1 MNQELDR
8 IIRRFGGADR
18 ETKLQT
24 LLSYSRRLSQLP
36 ADQERARQAGEGQV
50 HECQT
55 PVYLRL
61 VTEGGTTTL
70 HAHAPPESPTV
81 RGFLS
86 LLKHAVDGSPIESV
100 AQMPEDLL
108 DRLGLAPILGMTRSQ
123 GLNAILGRV
132 RSSARELA
140 EVS

>member
-1 MNQELDR
+1 MNQELDK

-18 ETKLQT
+18 ETKLQA
-24 LLSYSRRLSQLP
+24 LLSYSRRLRDLP
-36 ADQERARQAGEGQV
+36 PEQETARQAGEGQV

-55 PVYLRL
+55 PVFLRL
-61 VTEGGTTTL
+61 VAEGGTTTMY
-70 HAHAPPESPTV
+70 AHAPPESPTV

-86 LLKHAVDGSPIESV
+86 LLQQAVDGSPIDRV

-108 DRLGLAPILGMTRSQ
+108 DRLGLAPILGMTRTQ
-123 GLNAILGRV
+123 GLNAILARV

-140 EVS
+140 GVS